1 MSAYLSREDFPAQPD
16 TRFFEVKHNPKSV
29 KTPVTIELREY
40 AGERAAANKATSLS
54 RLLGLEY
61 ATADKDDIVEAA
73 KRLDSRVGRIDDVV
87 GVY

>member
-1 MSAYLSREDFPAQPD
+1 MTAYLSREDFPAQPEI
-16 TRFFEVKHNPKSV
+16 RFFEVKHNPKSV

-40 AGERAAANKATSLS
+40 AGERAAQNKATTLS
-54 RLLGLEY
+54 RLLGIEY

-73 KRLDSRVGRIDDVV
+73 KRLDARVGRIDDVV

>member
-1 MSAYLSREDFPAQPD
+1 MTAYLTREHFPTQPE

-29 KTPVTIELREY
+29 RTPVTIELREY
-40 AGERAAANKATSLS
+40 ASDRAAENKATSLS
-54 RLLGLEY
+54 RLLGIEY
-61 ATADKDDIVEAA
+61 ATADRDDIVEAA